1 MFQRD
6 PALLAACLYA
16 PSPTDARRCQREAC
30 AVMSPNRRT
39 RWRQDLRSLYL
50 RARECPC
57 FTALPCL
64 KVTLP
69 DISRPHVSVIRLSHS
84 VQGYSSLLYVL
95 VFLSGCR
102 RSSGSFAVASP
113 LPSTVSM
120 VRRDTPVPP
129 RIESDLVLPGSDI
142 EVPHPGSPVQVS
154 FLLTSSP
161 TQLLI
166 ISMRCRHLHN
176 AENVADLM
184 LQFNSF
190 ATTSLFSSA
199 NSRLHLLQL
208 RLPRPLT
215 TLCPSHPIP
224 CPAPVPYLLIIH
236 RRRSSKKVVTWT
248 QKLVA
253 SSSPWRGNTRWL
265 GL

>member
-30 AVMSPNRRT
+30 AIMSPNRRT
-39 RWRQDLRSLYL
+39 RWRQDLRSLYV

-57 FTALPCL
+57 FMALPCL

-69 DISRPHVSVIRLSHS
+69 DVSRPHVSVIRLSHS

-95 VFLSGCR
+95 F
-102 RSSGSFAVASP
+102 FFQAAASVVGVSLLAAP
-113 LPSTVSM
+113 LPNPSTVSM

-129 RIESDLVLPGSDI
+129 RTESDLVVPGSDV

-161 TQLLI
+161 PQMLI
-166 ISMRCRHLHN
+166 SLW
-176 AENVADLM
+176 VVD
-184 LQFNSF
+184 
-190 ATTSLFSSA
+190 TS
-199 NSRLHLLQL
+199 
-208 RLPRPLT
+208 T
-215 TLCPSHPIP
+215 
-224 CPAPVPYLLIIH
+224 
-236 RRRSSKKVVTWT
+236 T
-248 QKLVA
+248 QK
-253 SSSPWRGNTRWL
+253 TKQI
-265 GL
+265 